1 MPPHRP
7 RMKRLPRIAQTDEAL
22 ATYLDHSA
30 AWLRLHAQKLY
41 AAGFPRRDA
50 LVDGWDLN
58 AIDAWLDRR
67 SGILPVERIDLAV
80 AQRSELEREFG
91 IGEVEHSLSA

>member
-22 ATYLDHSA
+22 VTYLDHST
-30 AWLRLHAQKLY
+30 AWLRLHAHKLY

-50 LVDGWDLN
+50 LADGWDLN
-58 AIDAWLDRR
+58 RCLATPKRPAPSAKDCAIEP
-67 SGILPVERIDLAV
+67 S
-80 AQRSELEREFG
+80 
-91 IGEVEHSLSA
+91 